1 MNNENICSCCGDSCE
16 TARNIC
22 LDCLDAIG
30 GKEAFKSTITS
41 IVIESPKTLG
51 GNYKWWA
58 RKGKE
63 VRTGLCHNYHA
74 ARCEADAALVEL
86 RGGAK

>member
-1 MNNENICSCCGDSCE
+1 MS
-16 TARNIC
+16 
-22 LDCLDAIG
+22 
-30 GKEAFKSTITS
+30 ITS

-51 GNYKWWA
+51 GNFRWWA

-63 VRTGLCHNYHA
+63 VRTGSCYSYHA